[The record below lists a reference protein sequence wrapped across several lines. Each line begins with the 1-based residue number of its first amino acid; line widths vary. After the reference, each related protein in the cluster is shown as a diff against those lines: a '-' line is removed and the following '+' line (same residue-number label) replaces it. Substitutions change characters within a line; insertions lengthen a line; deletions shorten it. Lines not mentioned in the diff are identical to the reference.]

1 MTQLIRP
8 FASSDRSALRQIA
21 FETAFMGDSA
31 RIFFEGQEFL
41 KDALTLYFTDYEPE
55 SAWVAQGD
63 EGIIGYIMGARDEQ
77 RMDKVILTRII
88 PRLVVDALRDGLLLR
103 GRNIKLL
110 GGFARSLFKGEFSM
124 PSFSKTYPAVLH
136 INIKKDSRGQ
146 GTGDALMKTL
156 LDDFTKS
163 GVQGVRLATMSS
175 GASGFFCKSGFSILF
190 KGRRSYLDSL
200 AGQEVPLYI
209 LGRELR

>member
-1 MTQLIRP
+1 
-8 FASSDRSALRQIA
+8 
-21 FETAFMGDSA
+21 
-31 RIFFEGQEFL
+31 
-41 KDALTLYFTDYEPE
+41 
-55 SAWVAQGD
+55 
-63 EGIIGYIMGARDEQ
+63 
-77 RMDKVILTRII
+77 
-88 PRLVVDALRDGLLLR
+88 
-103 GRNIKLL
+103 
-110 GGFARSLFKGEFSM
+110 M